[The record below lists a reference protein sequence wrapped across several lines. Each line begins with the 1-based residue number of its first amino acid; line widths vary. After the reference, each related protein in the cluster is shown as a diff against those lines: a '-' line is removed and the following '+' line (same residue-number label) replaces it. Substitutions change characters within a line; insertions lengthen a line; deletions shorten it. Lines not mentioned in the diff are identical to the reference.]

1 MIARAAYAA
10 LPSRLN
16 GISLLIHKMH
26 FTDFHPVSVGNI
38 RRKMLHL
45 SSAFTDPKYGVGS
58 RTQVEYVSAE
68 ACPVDIAVGN
78 TVTLTYGRGF
88 DSKAYVNGVHIVAGD
103 VPTVEVKK

>member
-1 MIARAAYAA
+1 MNNQF
-10 LPSRLN
+10 LVV
-16 GISLLIHKMH
+16 GIEYRQSKKGK
-26 FTDFHPVSVGNI
+26 PYK
-38 RRKMLHL
+38 RLHL